1 MTRKPS
7 NTLDNFF
14 TSLPTATDVSVKS
27 KKCSDRSA
35 DLLPPYLNN
44 TEPLEPE
51 DQGLQ
56 LALVTME
63 IASIRHKMAALSRAF
78 TEMAKLVNPDLF
90 MGSFGDG

>member
-1 MTRKPS
+1 MTQKPS

-14 TSLPTATDVSVKS
+14 TSLPTPTVECAKS
-27 KKCSDRSA
+27 RKCSDKNA

-63 IASIRHKMAALSRAF
+63 VASIRHKMAALSRAF
-78 TEMAKLVNPDLF
+78 AEMAKLVNPDLF
-90 MGSFGDG
+90 MGTFGDG